1 MRRAV
6 GILLV
11 AALVGG
17 CGGGSSGKKSNT
29 AAINAGDTGPLA
41 PALLTQSQLRQVP
54 GLSTAVVTS
63 LKQTTFFADPDPRG
77 PCGAK
82 VPALSVKDAVG
93 VAIKADGVRGAAQIV
108 ARLPEGTAKKILDAR
123 MADSTAGCP
132 EFETVTHQGVH
143 QRVLLVRIVRL
154 HKEFEQA
161 LAVVNAI
168 KIGKSVRAAT
178 QIDVR
183 DGDVVSRIVI
193 FTTAPIDNVTVRG
206 IASLMGQ
213 NLHALDS

>member
-11 AALVGG
+11 AVLVGA
-17 CGGGSSGKKSNT
+17 CGGGNGAKKSNA
-29 AAINAGDTGPLA
+29 AAITAGETGPLA
-41 PALLTQSQLRQVP
+41 PALLTQTQLRQVP

-63 LKQTTFFADPDPRG
+63 LTQTTYFADPDPRG

-82 VPALSVKDAVG
+82 VPALSVKDAAG
-93 VAIKADGVRGAAQIV
+93 VAIKADALQAAQIV
-108 ARLPEGTAKKILDAR
+108 TRLPEGTAKKILDAR

-183 DGDVVSRIVI
+183 DGNVVSRIVI
-193 FTTAPIDNVTVRG
+193 FTNAPIDNVTVRG
-206 IASLMGQ
+206 VASLMGQ